1 VSYFEYN
8 PFTGKF
14 DIAPPPGG
22 ATSPSGPSSYLA
34 STKTAQ
40 ATIVAGDPVYF
51 TSITTVAPARANT
64 TLDHALVG
72 GVAMNDAAP
81 GSQVIVATW
90 GEIFDSLFS
99 IFPVNA
105 LLFLDAVGGITDIRL
120 ATGFHVPLGISLG
133 GGGIL
138 LNINKP
144 TKLS

>member
-1 VSYFEYN
+1 MSYFEFN

-22 ATSPSGPSSYLA
+22 STSPSGPSSYLA
-34 STKTAQ
+34 SIKTAQ
-40 ATIVAGDPVYF
+40 SAIVAGDPVFF
-51 TSITTVAPARANT
+51 TSLSSVAPARADT

-72 GVAMNDAAP
+72 GIALNDALP

-90 GEIFDSLFS
+90 GEIFDAIFS
-99 IFPVNA
+99 IFPVNT
-105 LLFLDAVGGITDIRL
+105 LLFLDAVGGVTDTRQT
-120 ATGFHVPLGISLG
+120 TGFHVPLGVSLG